1 MQTATQIISTL
12 IGRNIFGSNV
22 QFNEEVL
29 TSLLKGHRDIN
40 PKDVNLQQIADMLN
54 NYYSD
59 KLFHNHGISEDRN
72 GVSPTS
78 GYMVSLAG
86 KESQHP
92 DYSTIPA
99 DIVNEACREY
109 HQTIEP
115 NTYFGAWI
123 DEDILYLDNSVNIAS
138 LDIAI
143 AFGHA
148 NKQIAI
154 WDVVNGKSIYLNK

>member
-22 QFNEEVL
+22 HFNEEVL
-29 TSLLKGHRDIN
+29 TSLLKGHNNIN

-59 KLFHNHGISEDRN
+59 KLFHNHGISEDLN
-72 GVSPTS
+72 GVSPIT
-78 GYMVSLAG
+78 GYMVSLAETER
-86 KESQHP
+86 KLPE
-92 DYSTIPA
+92 YSTISA
-99 DIVNEACREY
+99 DVVNEACREY
-109 HQTIEP
+109 HQTIQP

-123 DEDILYLDNSVNIAS
+123 DEDILYLDNSVNIQS